1 MIILDNVSKSFRAP
15 GGRKIILDQA
25 SFIVPARSTIGIVA
39 PNGTGKSTLVNMMAG
54 IERPDSG
61 RIITTGRVSPPLGQ
75 SSGLI
80 LTQTGYANARTIA
93 IMNRC
98 DPCYIEDVVAW
109 MTDLGPD
116 MGKTMGKW
124 SSGMRS
130 RFSLALTLAMDFDV
144 YLLDEGLPTTL
155 DRDFNARAEQVLAQ
169 KFGQATTVIV
179 SHQPEVIARFCTAT
193 STLSGGKLT
202 PLVATLG
209 RA

>member
-1 MIILDNVSKSFRAP
+1 MIVLDNVSKSFAAP
-15 GGRKIILDQA
+15 GGRKIILDRVN
-25 SFIVPARSTIGIVA
+25 FVVPAGSTIGIVA

-61 RIITTGRVSPPLGQ
+61 RITATGRVSPPLGQ

-98 DPCYIEDVVAW
+98 DPCHIQDVVAW

-116 MGKTMGKW
+116 MGKPVGKW

-130 RFSLALTLAMDFDV
+130 RFALALTLAMDFDI

-155 DRDFNARAEQVLAQ
+155 DRDFNARAEKVLAQ
-169 KFGQATTVIV
+169 KLRQATTVIV

-193 STLSGGKLT
+193 ATLRDGKLS
-202 PLVATLG
+202 PLVAMP
-209 RA
+209 R